1 MMNGAMI
8 RMGRFLSRYWLILP
22 ALIIYIVFLLYPM
35 FFSLVVSFYDWDGL
49 SPSKIF
55 IGLGNYV
62 RFFSDPTSIL
72 VLRNNFVWTVLTLTV
87 PTVLGLF
94 LAVLLNAG
102 VKARVVFRSI
112 FYAPAVLPLV
122 AVGIVWSWIYN
133 PMFGIINNFLK
144 TVGLEALTRPWLADP
159 KIALYSVILT
169 GIWQGTGFPMLLFLA
184 GLQGIPKELYEA
196 AEIDGA
202 GNVQSFVHITLP
214 SLRETFVVVVSLL
227 IVNSL
232 KVFDLVYVMTWG
244 GPGKATQVLGTW
256 MYFNTF
262 VYHRAGFGSSIA
274 WIMTA
279 LSLVIVYPYV
289 RIMSRR

>member
-1 MMNGAMI
+1 MADAKKVWV
-8 RMGRFLSRYWLILP
+8 RRFLSRYWLLFP
-22 ALIIYIVFLLYPM
+22 ALAIYVVFLLYPM
-35 FFSLVVSFYDWDGL
+35 LFSLVVSFYDWDGL
-49 SPSKIF
+49 SPSKVF
-55 IGLGNYV
+55 VGLKNYGK
-62 RFFSDPTSIL
+62 FFSDPTSLL
-72 VLRNNFVWTVLTLTV
+72 VLRNNFLWTVLTLAI
-87 PTVLGLF
+87 PTALGLL
-94 LAVLLNAG
+94 LAVLLNTG
-102 VKARVVFRSI
+102 VRARVVFRSI
-112 FYAPAVLPLV
+112 FYSPAVLPLV
-122 AVGIVWSWIYN
+122 AVGIVWAWIYN
-133 PMFGIINNFLK
+133 PMFGVINNFLK
-144 TVGLEALTRPWLADP
+144 MMGLHALARPWLGDP
-159 KIALYSVILT
+159 RIALYSVILT
-169 GIWQGTGFPMLLFLA
+169 AIWQGTGFPMLLFLA

-202 GNVQSFVHITLP
+202 GSLQSFFYITLP

-232 KVFDLVYVMTWG
+232 RVFDLVYAMTWG

-279 LSLVIVYPYV
+279 ISLIIVYPYV

>member
-1 MMNGAMI
+1 
-8 RMGRFLSRYWLILP
+8 
-22 ALIIYIVFLLYPM
+22 
-35 FFSLVVSFYDWDGL
+35 
-49 SPSKIF
+49 
-55 IGLGNYV
+55 
-62 RFFSDPTSIL
+62 
-72 VLRNNFVWTVLTLTV
+72 
-87 PTVLGLF
+87 
-94 LAVLLNAG
+94 
-102 VKARVVFRSI
+102 VVFRSI
-112 FYAPAVLPLV
+112 FYSPAVLPLV
-122 AVGIVWSWIYN
+122 AVGIVWAWIYN
-133 PMFGIINNFLK
+133 PMFGVINNFLRIM
-144 TVGLEALTRPWLADP
+144 GLHALARPWLGDP
-159 KIALYSVILT
+159 RIALYSVILT
-169 GIWQGTGFPMLLFLA
+169 AIWQGTGFPMLLFLA

-202 GNVQSFVHITLP
+202 GSLQSFFYITLP

-232 KVFDLVYVMTWG
+232 RVFDLVYAMTWG

-279 LSLVIVYPYV
+279 ISLIIVYPYV